1 MVRLAVISMA
11 LSKLK
16 VHVQGPKNASAGNTA
31 RNVAFESVD
40 CKAQLLK
47 LVGYLLVVLDNLG
60 CRWDKAAWL
69 LLSREN
75 LDIFRNKFCIF
86 NPSTE
91 P

>member
-1 MVRLAVISMA
+1 MA

-16 VHVQGPKNASAGNTA
+16 VHVQGPENASAGNTA

-60 CRWDKAAWL
+60 CR
-69 LLSREN
+69 
-75 LDIFRNKFCIF
+75 
-86 NPSTE
+86 
-91 P
+91 

>member
-16 VHVQGPKNASAGNTA
+16 VHVQGPENASAGNTA
-31 RNVAFESVD
+31 RNVGFESFD
-40 CKAQLLK
+40 YKAQLLK
-47 LVGYLLVVLDNLG
+47 LVGYLLVVLDDLS

-75 LDIFRNKFCIF
+75 LVIFRDKFRIF
-86 NPSTE
+86 NPSTK